1 MVSEKAAKRLLLI
14 CTALAAAVLVLVIYL
29 PHHSPTP
36 KETKKDTGPQP
47 PPEVRPRIVYEAQA
61 IGGPVTGHP
70 MVTHLLITDLDQ
82 DGLPDIVVCD
92 GESNSVQWLRQF
104 PRGVFAETRLGDPV
118 RGPAHVSVCDLN
130 EDGRPD
136 LLVASMGIITPSND
150 KVGSVVVLENLG
162 QGQFRN
168 RILIE
173 NIARVTD
180 VRGVDLNG
188 DGKIDLVV
196 GQFGY
201 VEGEI
206 RWMENLGDWQF
217 KSHVLLT
224 EPGTIHTPVADYD
237 GDGHPDF
244 AALVSQDSEA
254 VHLFS
259 GNGRGEFRDAVLWKS
274 DNPDWGSSGLEVCD
288 LNRDGRPDLIF
299 TCGDGFD
306 GLVSLPSWHGLQW
319 LENRPDHGFT
329 YHRIAD
335 FPGSY
340 SPVCADLDGDGN
352 RDLVAV
358 SAFNNWHDPN
368 SVSMMAWLNDGA
380 QHFTAIPLAHTP
392 THLLALA
399 IGDLDGD
406 GIPEI
411 ITGGF
416 HIYPPWTDMSRI
428 TLWKQRR

>member
-1 MVSEKAAKRLLLI
+1 MVPQKAAKRLLLL
-14 CTALAAAVLVLVIYL
+14 CSGLAVAALGLALYL
-29 PHHSPTP
+29 PHRSTAPAEKAGNATP
-36 KETKKDTGPQP
+36 
-47 PPEVRPRIVYEAQA
+47 RPAAEAHPRLVYEPRA
-61 IGGPVTGHP
+61 IGSPVKGHP
-70 MVTHLLITDLDQ
+70 MITHLLLTDLDQ
-82 DGLPDIVVCD
+82 DGLMDIVACD
-92 GESNSVQWLRQF
+92 GESDSVQWLRQS
-104 PRGVFAETRLGDPV
+104 PRGVFTETQLGDRV

-130 EDGRPD
+130 GDGKPD

-168 RILIE
+168 RVVIE
-173 NIARVTD
+173 TIPRVTD

-201 VEGEI
+201 VEGEV

-224 EPGTIHTPVADYD
+224 EPGTIHTPVADFD

-254 VHLFS
+254 VHLFT
-259 GNGRGEFRDAVLWKS
+259 GDGRGAFRDTVLWKS
-274 DNPDWGSSGLEVCD
+274 DNTDWGSSGIEVCD

-299 TCGDGFD
+299 TNGDGFD
-306 GLVSLPSWHGLQW
+306 GLVSLPAWHGLQW

-335 FPGSY
+335 FPGCY

-352 RDLVAV
+352 RDVVAV
-358 SAFNNWHDPN
+358 SAFNNWHDPAA
-368 SVSMMAWLNDGA
+368 VSMMAWLNDGA
-380 QHFTAIPLAHTP
+380 QHFTAVPLAHAP

-411 ITGGF
+411 VTGGF

-428 TLWKQRR
+428 TLWKQHR